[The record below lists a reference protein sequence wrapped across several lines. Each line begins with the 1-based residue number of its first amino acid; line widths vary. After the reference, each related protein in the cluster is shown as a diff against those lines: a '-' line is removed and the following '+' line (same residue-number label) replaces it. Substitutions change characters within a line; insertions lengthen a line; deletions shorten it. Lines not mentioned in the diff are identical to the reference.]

1 MSKHLFSLLCLLLT
15 CTYLWAQETK
25 KITGTVSDAATGE
38 ALIGVSIVEEG
49 TTMVQLLI
57 LMESIRWR
65 SLLEKYNFL
74 ILAIKQKR

>member
-38 ALIGVSIVEEG
+38 A
-49 TTMVQLLI
+49 
-57 LMESIRWR
+57 
-65 SLLEKYNFL
+65 
-74 ILAIKQKR
+74 